1 MFTAVLVE
9 DDKNNRDYA
18 IEILKSSHPEINIL
32 GEYDNVSESISAIS
46 KLKPQLLLLDIDL
59 KDGIAFEILK
69 SIPSYDYRIIFIS
82 AHQDYA
88 LQAIKFSALDFILKP
103 YSPSELIEAIDKVI
117 DSLKEDQYQ
126 KKIEA
131 FFSNFETK
139 SKKLVLKTSDAIH
152 VLGIQDIIRIEADNY
167 YSKVYLADGG
177 DVVVSKTLKEFERLL
192 QGYNFI
198 RVHQSHLIN
207 LDKIKYFDK
216 RDSGGIVMVN
226 GDNVPVSSR
235 KKQSIFNIIDKLSI

>member
-1 MFTAVLVE
+1 MYTAVLVE

-18 IEILKSSHPEINIL
+18 LEILKSSHPEINIL
-32 GEYDNVSESISAIS
+32 GEYDNVVDSISAITEF
-46 KLKPQLLLLDIDL
+46 KPQLLLLDIDL
-59 KDGIAFEILK
+59 KDGVAFEILK
-69 SIPSYDYRIIFIS
+69 AIPSYDYRIVFIS

-117 DSLKEDQYQ
+117 DSLKEEQYQ
-126 KKIEA
+126 KKIET
-131 FFSNFETK
+131 FFSNFDTQ

-152 VLGIQDIIRIEADNY
+152 VVKIEDIIRIEADNY
-167 YSKVYLADGG
+167 YSKVLLCDNT
-177 DVVVSKTLKEFERLL
+177 DIVVSKALKEFERLL
-192 QGYNFI
+192 QNYNFI

-207 LDKIKYFDK
+207 LGKIKYFDK
-216 RDSGGIVMVN
+216 RDSGGIVMIS

-235 KKQSIFNIIDKLSI
+235 KKQSIFSIIDKLSI